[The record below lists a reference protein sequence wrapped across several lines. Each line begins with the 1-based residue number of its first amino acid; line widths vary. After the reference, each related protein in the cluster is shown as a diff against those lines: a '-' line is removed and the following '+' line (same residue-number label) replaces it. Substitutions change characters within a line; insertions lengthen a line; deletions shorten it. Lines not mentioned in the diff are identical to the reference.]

1 MPGALTF
8 AVVETPLSNAKEK
21 DTASVDTALS
31 VDGYLSN
38 LEIRPTGLLRPSR
51 EALRPYRKRVAR
63 AEGGFL

>member
-38 LEIRPTGLLRPSR
+38 TRNSAYRALETL
-51 EALRPYRKRVAR
+51 A
-63 AEGGFL
+63 